1 MVIENPENQDGII
14 EFFCKKCLFKST
26 RITDYRRHL
35 TSKKHVNTIIP
46 KKKPASYNC
55 ECGNKYKYMS
65 GLSRHKLECTAYQL
79 LKLDKN
85 YTDENSGNK
94 KALVFDDCLDSAT
107 ENIETLTNTMI
118 STIHNSKTNTQSIEN
133 VKTKLSTDENEL
145 SEPGLK
151 TILCDIAQQLREIKE
166 LKQYETTKPVT
177 NNYNNN
183 YILNLN
189 MFLNENCKDAL
200 SLQDFVK
207 QLTFVFDDLKD
218 KSWRS
223 KVLLNNLGS
232 LQLENRPFHCIDTNS
247 CQLVLKNGSEW
258 QEGNKDDIV
267 STLDNCG
274 KHVQKN
280 FGSQWDTQHPEWIN
294 SEKKSRQ
301 FMNLWCNI
309 TQEPT
314 QSQVDDEV
322 KQISRET
329 KLSTSEKF
337 IENSNLIKPKNV
349 NEMCYVK
356 PVGRRLKRK

>member
-1 MVIENPENQDGII
+1 MDLKEYICDSCN
-14 EFFCKKCLFKST
+14 FKSN

-35 TSKKHVNTIIP
+35 TSKKHVNTLIP
-46 KKKPASYNC
+46 KKKRLFFRC
-55 ECGNKYKYMS
+55 DCGNKYKYMS

-79 LKLDKN
+79 LKLDKKDADADAD
-85 YTDENSGNK
+85 TDVIKNTKLPSK
-94 KALVFDDCLDSAT
+94 KALVFDDCLDSTT

-133 VKTKLSTDENEL
+133 VKVNTDENEL

-166 LKQYETTKPVT
+166 LKQYENTKPVT

-294 SEKKSRQ
+294 SEKKSKQ

-337 IENSNLIKPKNV
+337 IENSNFIKPKNV
-349 NEMCYVK
+349 NEMYYVK
-356 PVGRRLKRK
+356 HVGRRLKRK